1 MASNDDLNNQGR
13 RRFLGVTGKVGLST
27 LAAQAVGVNLGL
39 VDIVAAQG
47 GRRAV
52 TPFRFAIISD
62 PHLYS
67 FNDHVFDRQ
76 LEDAVAQVNALATQP
91 DFVLVTGDVS
101 HHGSADQLAK
111 GKRILSKLKAPMRV
125 IPGEHD
131 WYLDMGEAYR
141 ANFGAETWSFDL
153 KGVHFIGLN
162 SILVPDFWT
171 AAKLTPEQR
180 RDAFMPLAS
189 PVPGLWGVGEK
200 QLAWLARDV
209 EKLAPETPV
218 VVFTHS
224 PLWDYYPRW
233 NFQVSDSKQV
243 RDILSKFVNVMAF
256 HGHVHHTV
264 YNKIGNLA
272 SVGTMSTSW
281 PWPYPPVDLPY
292 PQFQQFRADPSNTS
306 DGMGSAVV
314 AVDRLGGGFVEYM
327 PFADSLQPAIRN
339 GFKV

>member
-1 MASNDDLNNQGR
+1 MADRQDDNGR
-13 RRFLGVTGKVGLST
+13 RRFLGLTGKAGLST
-27 LAAQAVGVNLGL
+27 LMAQAVGVNLGM
-39 VDIVAAQG
+39 VDIVVAQTG
-47 GRRAV
+47 KRAV

-62 PHLYS
+62 PHLYNI
-67 FNDHVFDRQ
+67 NDHVFDRQ
-76 LEDAVAQVNALATQP
+76 LEDAVAQVNGLASQP

-101 HHGSADQLAK
+101 HHGLPEEIAK
-111 GKRILSKLKAPMRV
+111 GKRILSKLKVPLRV

-141 ANFGAETWSFDL
+141 GNFGSETWSFDQ

-171 AAKLTPEQR
+171 AAKLSPEQR
-180 RDAFMPLAS
+180 RDWFMPLAS
-189 PVPGLWGVGEK
+189 PVPGTWGVHEK
-200 QLAWLARDV
+200 QLDWLRKDV
-209 EKLAPETPV
+209 AKISPDTPV
-218 VVFTHS
+218 VIFTHS

-233 NFQVSDSKQV
+233 NFQVSDSKEV

-264 YNKIGNLA
+264 YNKLGNMT

-281 PWPYPPVDLPY
+281 PWPYPPVELPY
-292 PQFQQFRADPSNTS
+292 PQFQQYRADPSNTA

-314 AVDRLGGGFVEYM
+314 AVDNLGGGFVEYQ
-327 PFADSLQPAIRN
+327 PFADSLPPAIRN

>member
-1 MASNDDLNNQGR
+1 MTDRSDAQR
-13 RRFLGVTGKVGLST
+13 RKFLGLTGKAGLST
-27 LAAQAVGVNLGL
+27 FVAQAVGVNLG
-39 VDIVAAQG
+39 VVTVATAQT

-67 FNDHVFDRQ
+67 QADHVFDRH
-76 LEDAVAQVNALATQP
+76 LEDAVAQVNAMTTQP

-101 HHGSADQLAK
+101 HHGEADQLAK
-111 GKRILSKLKAPMRV
+111 GKRILSKLKAPLRV

-131 WYLDMGEAYR
+131 WYLDMGAAYR
-141 ANFGAETWSFDL
+141 ANFGNETWSFNL

-171 AAKLTPEQR
+171 AAKLTPAQR
-180 RDAFMPLAS
+180 RDWFMPLNS
-189 PVPGLWGVGEK
+189 PVPGVWGVHEQ
-200 QLAWLARDV
+200 QLEWLRKDVARLSPD
-209 EKLAPETPV
+209 TPV
-218 VVFTHS
+218 VIFTHS

-233 NFQVSDSKQV
+233 NFQVSDSREV
-243 RDILSKFVNVMAF
+243 RDILGKFVNVMAY

-264 YNKIGNLA
+264 YNKIGNLT

-281 PWPYPPVDLPY
+281 PWPYPPVELPY
-292 PQFQQFRADPSNTS
+292 PEFQQFRADPSNTM
-306 DGMGSAVV
+306 DGMGTAYVSMA
-314 AVDRLGGGFVEYM
+314 ADGGGFVQYE
-327 PFADSLQPAIRN
+327 PFADSLQPAIKN